1 MKKEIVTDL
10 APEAI
15 GPYSQAIETDGLIF
29 VSGQLPVD
37 RNTGTMPET
46 IEEQAEQ
53 SLKNIS
59 YILQAVGSSMDM
71 VIKTTVLLADINDF
85 GKVNEVYAK
94 YFNAP
99 YPARACYEVA
109 ALPKAAKLEIEAI
122 AAKN

>member
-37 RNTGTMPET
+37 RNTGTMPEN

-59 YILQAVGSSMDM
+59 YILQAAGSSMDM

-122 AAKN
+122 AAK